1 MSKINHGTNP
11 RRQRALR
18 ITLLLGAL
26 VFGTGAIDAFSQGQW
41 LIGIPQ
47 AIGAVAN
54 ILGVYFQKR
63 LTPAFD
69 AFLLF
74 TNSIVCMLTAMQAFA
89 SGSQYL
95 PYAWFVAGIV
105 SLVAGAFV
113 FTKFLRGQQ
122 RG

>member
-1 MSKINHGTNP
+1 M
-11 RRQRALR
+11 R
-18 ITLLLGAL
+18 ITLLLGVL

-47 AIGAVAN
+47 AIGAIAN
-54 ILGVYFQKR
+54 LLGVYFQKR

-74 TNSIVCMLTAMQAFA
+74 TNYIVYMLTSIQAFA

-95 PYAWFVAGIV
+95 PYAWFVAGIA

-113 FTKFLRGQQ
+113 FTKFLQTQ
-122 RG
+122 RRA